1 MERIGILGG
10 TFDPIHLGHLIPAQY
25 AFSFLDL
32 DCLLLIP
39 SALPVHRPGHI
50 PASRKHRVAMCR
62 LAAASLP
69 RFEVSEIETDR
80 VEPSYT
86 ALTLR
91 VLRDTLGPQTELV
104 LLVGEDNFPLLHTWW
119 HAKEILA
126 LATVAVFPRPAASAA
141 DLAPLRAKLG
151 RSAVD
156 SILARPIPGPLV
168 PISATDVRNRLRAG
182 LSITGLVPRSVAE
195 YIAANRLYAPS
206 GLAPTTAPP
215 ES

>member
-1 MERIGILGG
+1 MKRIGILGG
-10 TFDPIHLGHLIPAQY
+10 TFDPIHLGHLVPAQY
-25 AFSFLDL
+25 AFGFLDL
-32 DCLLLIP
+32 DSLLLIP

-50 PASRKHRVAMCR
+50 PASPKHRVAMCR

-69 RFEVSEIETDR
+69 GFEVSEIETGR

-91 VLRDTLGPQTELV
+91 ALRGALGPQTELV

-126 LATVAVFPRPAASAA
+126 LATVAVFPRPVAGAA

-156 SILARPIPGPLV
+156 SILARPILGPLV

-182 LSITGLVPRSVAE
+182 LSITGLVPKSVAD

-206 GLAPTTAPP
+206 GLAPTTDPP
-215 ES
+215 QP

>member
-1 MERIGILGG
+1 MKRTGILGG

-25 AFSFLDL
+25 AFTFLQL
-32 DCLLLIP
+32 DSLLLVP

-50 PASRKHRVAMCR
+50 PAPPKHRVAMCR
-62 LAAASLP
+62 LAAASVP
-69 RFEVSEIETDR
+69 GFEVSEIETTR
-80 VEPSYT
+80 VAPSYT

-91 VLRDTLGPQTELV
+91 ALRDTLGPETELV

-119 HAKEILA
+119 HAKEILT
-126 LATVAVFPRPAASAA
+126 LATVAVFPRPVVGQT

-151 RSAVD
+151 SSAIEA
-156 SILARPIPGPLV
+156 ILARRIPGPLV

-182 LSITGLVPRSVAE
+182 LSITGLVPKSVAD

-206 GLAPTTAPP
+206 GLAPTTDCQRP
-215 ES
+215 

>member
-1 MERIGILGG
+1 MKRIGILGG
-10 TFDPIHLGHLIPAQY
+10 TFDPIHLGHLVPAQY
-25 AFSFLDL
+25 AFGFLDL
-32 DCLLLIP
+32 DSLLLIP

-50 PASRKHRVAMCR
+50 PASPKHRVAMCR

-69 RFEVSEIETDR
+69 GFEVSEIETGR

-91 VLRDTLGPQTELV
+91 ALRDTLGPETELV
-104 LLVGEDNFPLLHTWW
+104 LLVGEDNLPLLHTWW

-126 LATVAVFPRPAASAA
+126 LATVAVFPRPLAGAA

-151 RSAVD
+151 SSAVD

-182 LSITGLVPRSVAE
+182 LSITGLVPKSVAD

-206 GLAPTTAPP
+206 GLAPTTDPP
-215 ES
+215 